1 MRTLRAFV
9 FATSVLTSMAGCDEP
24 ADRPSEIQSLRVL
37 AVRSEQPFPK
47 PGSEPLLEM
56 LLEDRG
62 AAAVLPDGG
71 KRPVQVLWLAPCV
84 NPPGDLFYAC
94 YPALQQAAMMIGD
107 DGLRTGAL
115 PSGAPAGLAGFGLS
129 FSPAIPPNVIT
140 SHPRGEGV
148 VHPFGVVYVFFAA
161 CAGELRSLPSADV
174 RYELPIGCFRPGTD
188 QALGQADFEFGFYPL
203 YVYDDV
209 SNANPP
215 VVRVDF
221 VKAAGG
227 ACGSDGSCEAGT
239 ACGKEGLCLPVVPAC
254 REPDEDDC
262 PSHAI
267 NPVLGPSP
275 AEKAVTA
282 RLGDDAP
289 LETVWVDY
297 YATAGSFDKDARVI
311 HDVESGYA
319 DEYYGAWRANAP
331 VGTEVRLYAVV
342 RDNRDGVTWKWQD
355 VIVGE

>member
-1 MRTLRAFV
+1 MRALHAFV
-9 FATSVLTSMAGCDEP
+9 LASSLLSMAAGCEDP
-24 ADRPSEIQSLRVL
+24 ADRPSEILSLRVL
-37 AVRSEQPFPK
+37 AVRSEQPFPA
-47 PGSEPLLEM
+47 PGARPLVEM

-62 AAAVLPDGG
+62 AEALIADGS

-84 NPPGDLFYAC
+84 NPPGDLYYAC
-94 YPALQQAAMMIGD
+94 YPALQQAVTMIGD
-107 DGLRTGAL
+107 EGLRNGAL
-115 PSGAPAGLAGFGLS
+115 PADAPPGIAGFGLS
-129 FSPAIPPNVIT
+129 FSPVVPADAIT

-161 CAGELRSLPSADV
+161 CAGELRTVPEADL
-174 RYELPIGCFRPGTD
+174 RYEVPIGCYRPGTGE
-188 QALGQADFEFGFYPL
+188 ALGQADFEFGFYPL

-215 VVRVDF
+215 LERLDF
-221 VKAAGG
+221 VNAAGG
-227 ACGSDGSCEAGT
+227 PCGPDGSCGAGT

-254 REPDEDDC
+254 RESDEDDC
-262 PSHAI
+262 PSYAVSPI
-267 NPVLGPSP
+267 LGPSP
-275 AEKAVTA
+275 AERAVTA
-282 RLGDDAP
+282 RMGEDAP
-289 LETVWVDY
+289 WETVWVDY
-297 YATAGSFDKDARVI
+297 YATAGSFDMDARVI

-319 DEYYGAWRANAP
+319 DEYFGAWRANAA